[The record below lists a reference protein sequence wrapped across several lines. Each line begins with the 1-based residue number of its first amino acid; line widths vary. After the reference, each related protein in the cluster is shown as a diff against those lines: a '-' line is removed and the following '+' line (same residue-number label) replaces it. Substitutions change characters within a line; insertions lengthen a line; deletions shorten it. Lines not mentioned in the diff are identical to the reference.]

1 MADDGTALREAFMAE
16 IRATELTAP
25 TAQAAIERAGRRRRW
40 RGYTFGVTLATALA
54 VGGGG
59 AVIAGGVLDEEGR
72 STDIVSVDGGTRPP
86 DAGPDI
92 VGAGVAAGKPW
103 KFRAWTEGPERTC
116 FEDVERRLVDG
127 IGPLCQ
133 TTPGRTEEAKAAD
146 RNRFGGGG
154 TTGRIPGRADL
165 YAAVFQAEVSPDVDH
180 LEVTWQGH
188 KEPVVIRPV
197 RIAPTTRVYVLV
209 VTSRKSDPAYDL
221 KAFDAAGK
229 ELENTH
235 L

>member
-1 MADDGTALREAFMAE
+1 MAE
-16 IRATELTAP
+16 IRATELTPP

-40 RGYTFGVTLATALA
+40 RGFTVGATLATALV

-59 AVIAGGVLDEEGR
+59 AVIAGGVLDEDGR

-92 VGAGVAAGKPW
+92 VGAGVVAGKPW

-116 FEDVERRLVDG
+116 FEDVERQAFSETMTACNTL
-127 IGPLCQ
+127 
-133 TTPGRTEEAKAAD
+133 PGRSEQDKAAD

-154 TTGRIPGRADL
+154 SSGPVPGQKDL
-165 YAAVFQAEVSPDVDH
+165 YAAVIQAEVSPDVDH

-188 KEPVVIRPV
+188 REPVVIRPV
-197 RIAPTTRVYVLV
+197 QIDPTTRVYVLV
-209 VTSRKSDPAYDL
+209 VTAHKADPVYDL
-221 KAFDAAGK
+221 KAYDAAGK
-229 ELENTH
+229 EIENTH